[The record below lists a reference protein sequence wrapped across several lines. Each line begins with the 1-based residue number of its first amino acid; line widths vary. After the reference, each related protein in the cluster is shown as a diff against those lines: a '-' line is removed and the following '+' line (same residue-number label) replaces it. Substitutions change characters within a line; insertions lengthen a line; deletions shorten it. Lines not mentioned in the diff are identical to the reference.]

1 MGLGLILA
9 ILLFYFFPV
18 LHVDRLAVIVAIA
31 LSAAGLVLLRAVF
44 FWMMDESVLQHRVLV
59 YGAGRMAA
67 SVEALK
73 RRQDRQSFQLV
84 GFVATPGD
92 IPAVDKNRLVYAY
105 DGLDAFVRHHNVH
118 EIVVAMDD
126 RRQGFPMNQF
136 IQCRVR
142 GVRISELVTFLERES
157 GRVQLDVIHPSW
169 LVFSEGFRSGMMR
182 GVTSRSTD
190 VLASV
195 LLLAVLWPVMLLA
208 ALAIKLG
215 EGLRAPV
222 FYRQVR
228 VGQYGKAFVLYKFRT
243 MRQDAE
249 ADGQARWASADDD
262 RITPVGAFLRKTR
275 VDELPQLWNVL
286 VGEMSLV
293 GPRPERPEFV
303 EQLTTS
309 VPYYAERH
317 CVKPGVTGWA
327 QLCYPYGA
335 SEKDALE
342 KLKFD
347 LYYVKNHSLL
357 FDLAIILQTIEVV
370 LWRKGSR

>member
-1 MGLGLILA
+1 
-9 ILLFYFFPV
+9 
-18 LHVDRLAVIVAIA
+18 
-31 LSAAGLVLLRAVF
+31 
-44 FWMMDESVLQHRVLV
+44 MMDESVLQNRVLV
-59 YGAGRMAA
+59 YGAGRRAA

-73 RRQDRQSFQLV
+73 TRRDRQGFQLV

-105 DGLDAFVRHHNVH
+105 DGLDAFVRHHNIH

-126 RRQGFPMNQF
+126 RRQGFPMEQF
-136 IQCRVR
+136 IECRLN
-142 GVRISELVTFLERES
+142 GVRITELVTFLERES
-157 GRVQLDVIHPSW
+157 GRVQIDVIHPSW
-169 LVFSEGFRSGMMR
+169 LVFSEGFRSGLMR

-190 VLASV
+190 VVASLA
-195 LLLAVLWPVMLLA
+195 LLTIFAPVMLLVA
-208 ALAIKLG
+208 MAIKLG
-215 EGLRAPV
+215 EGLRAPAL
-222 FYRQVR
+222 YRQVR
-228 VGQYGKAFVLYKFRT
+228 VGQYGRPFVLYKFRT

-249 ADGQARWASADDD
+249 ADGKARWAQTDDD

-275 VDELPQLWNVL
+275 LDELPQLWNVL
-286 VGEMSLV
+286 IGEMSLV

-309 VPYYAERH
+309 VPFYAERH

-335 SEKDALE
+335 SEQDALE

-347 LYYVKNHSLL
+347 LYYVKNHSLI

>member
-1 MGLGLILA
+1 
-9 ILLFYFFPV
+9 
-18 LHVDRLAVIVAIA
+18 
-31 LSAAGLVLLRAVF
+31 
-44 FWMMDESVLQHRVLV
+44 
-59 YGAGRMAA
+59 
-67 SVEALK
+67 
-73 RRQDRQSFQLV
+73 
-84 GFVATPGD
+84 
-92 IPAVDKNRLVYAY
+92 
-105 DGLDAFVRHHNVH
+105 
-118 EIVVAMDD
+118 
-126 RRQGFPMNQF
+126 
-136 IQCRVR
+136 
-142 GVRISELVTFLERES
+142 
-157 GRVQLDVIHPSW
+157 
-169 LVFSEGFRSGMMR
+169 MR

-195 LLLAVLWPVMLLA
+195 VLLALLWPVMLLV

-215 EGLRAPV
+215 EGLSAAI

-228 VGQYGKAFVLYKFRT
+228 VGQHGHAFVLYKFRT

-249 ADGQARWASADDD
+249 ADGQARWASTDDD

-275 VDELPQLWNVL
+275 LDELPQLWNVL